1 MDEKV
6 KVVIEMDK
14 DLIRNAML
22 LTGISSKDPKTAAEL
37 LENVKGEVIINES
50 LLGDSEAER
59 NQILFVFAV
68 AAIGSVAAELEKK
81 ENNEK

>member
-1 MDEKV
+1 MEEKV

-22 LTGISSKDPKTAAEL
+22 LTGISSKDQKTAAEL
-37 LENVKGEVIINES
+37 LEKTTGEIILNPE
-50 LLGDSEAER
+50 LLGDQKD
-59 NQILFVFAV
+59 QILFVFAV

>member
-1 MDEKV
+1 MEEKV

-37 LENVKGEVIINES
+37 LENVKGEIIINES

>member
-1 MDEKV
+1 MEEKV

-22 LTGISSKDPKTAAEL
+22 LTGISSKGPKTAAEL
-37 LENVKGEVIINES
+37 LEKTTGEIILNPE
-50 LLGDSEAER
+50 LLGDQKD
-59 NQILFVFAV
+59 QILFVFAV

>member
-1 MDEKV
+1 MEEKV

-37 LENVKGEVIINES
+37 LEKTTREIILNPE
-50 LLGDSEAER
+50 LLGDQKD
-59 NQILFVFAV
+59 QILFVFAV